1 MRKISV
7 IDMGTNSVRL
17 LLCEFNNGKIINR
30 NKKLITTRL
39 GEGVDKNKK
48 ITDRAINDTVKAVK
62 EFVDEATNKN
72 YSIYK
77 IIGTSALRDAENSYH
92 VVDDIKTETGYDID
106 IISGKAE
113 AKFGYEGVVNSIES
127 TGKNLVIDIGGG
139 STELIF
145 GNNNIDLI
153 DSLNIGAVRMT
164 DRCVKNEIPTEDELD
179 YLRNEIDIII
189 DEFIINNDISSFD
202 NVIGI
207 GGTITTLSAI
217 NLKMDKYDLNLIQ
230 GSKFNYYELSKII
243 KKFISVD
250 FNKRCEIVGLQ
261 KGRADIIIA
270 GSIILERLFNKFNFT
285 EIIVSDFDNLEGI
298 IFSEII

>member
-1 MRKISV
+1 MNKISV

-30 NKKLITTRL
+30 RKKIITTRL

-62 EFVDEATNKN
+62 EFASEAINKN
-72 YSIYK
+72 YKIYK
-77 IIGTSALRDAENSYH
+77 IIGTSALRDAENSCRI
-92 VVDDIKTETGYDID
+92 VDSIKKETGIDID
-106 IISGKAE
+106 IIDGKTE
-113 AKFGYEGVVNSIES
+113 AKFGYSGVINSINS
-127 TGKNLVIDIGGG
+127 VGKNLVIDIGGG

-145 GNNNIDLI
+145 GDKNIDLI
-153 DSLNIGAVRMT
+153 DSLDIGAVRMT
-164 DRCVKNEIPTEDELD
+164 DRCVKNEIPTEEELNC
-179 YLRNEIDIII
+179 LRNEIDIII
-189 DEFIINNDISSFD
+189 DEFILNNNISDFD

-217 NLKMDKYDLNLIQ
+217 NLKMDRYDLNLIQ
-230 GSKFNYYELSKII
+230 RSKFNYYELSEII
-243 KKFISVD
+243 KKIISVD
-250 FNKRCEIVGLQ
+250 FNKRCETVGLQ

-285 EIIVSDFDNLEGI
+285 EIVVSDYDNLEGI